1 MTAPGTLRQALIGA
15 GANLGDR
22 RATLENA
29 LARLRAYPGIRAVT
43 RSAFYETA
51 PVGLLE
57 QPAFLNLAAG
67 IETTLTPEALMTVL
81 LEIEQQLGRVR
92 TVRWGPRTIDLDLL
106 AFESEVRADP
116 FLTLPH
122 PRMLER
128 AFVLVPLRDLLAREP
143 FKAKWTEL
151 RAAIGPGGDEQ
162 GVRRLGDE

>member
-1 MTAPGTLRQALIGA
+1 MTATGTPRQALIGA

-22 RATLENA
+22 RATLANA
-29 LARLRAYPGIRAVT
+29 LEKLRVQPGVMAVT
-43 RSAFYETA
+43 RSAFYETD
-51 PVGLLE
+51 PVGVLD

-67 IETTLTPEALMTVL
+67 IETTLSPEALMTAL
-81 LEIEQQLGRVR
+81 LDIEQQLGRVR

-106 AFESEVRADP
+106 AFEGEVRAGA

-128 AFVLVPLRDLLAREP
+128 AFVTVPLREMLVREP
-143 FKAKWTEL
+143 FKSKWTDL
-151 RAAIGPGGDEQ
+151 RTTLGPGGAEQ